1 MRALDNPMQGKT
13 IPEIPSESQTFMYG
27 RVCSVH
33 PKYLRDHS
41 VYLAKIVNVSA
52 ASHINW
58 QKM

>member
-1 MRALDNPMQGKT
+1 MRPLDNPMQEKT
-13 IPEIPSESQTFMYG
+13 IPEIPSESQTFMYAC
-27 RVCSVH
+27 VCSVH

-52 ASHINW
+52 ASPINW